1 MYENPTG
8 LRNWA
13 DKHGTTP
20 QEIKILLDAEAPGS
34 SAGLLGP
41 SIDGPEP
48 INAGRGTALAALLQ
62 RGRAKLV
69 TVPLATVAAE
79 FGISE
84 DEAGNAAAAA
94 GANPRGGAVPSNY
107 LPGIVTVLTGG
118 TPSEPPEPGTGTL
131 AGEAPEAA
139 EQAPEVPEAATRAP
153 EVPEAVTWTPEV
165 PEAGPA
171 NETDVPAADGA
182 QGAPEPPAPKA
193 APAKPAAKPA
203 TPKRRKTKYSLSK
216 QAAMEIFAPVKSDVP
231 VREIRAFLLTV
242 PGTKPADVAM
252 MTDDDVRAA
261 FGSDYVSLPAG
272 NGALILAKPAYDG
285 LLNLLST
292 TDAYFVPAALPKE
305 EADA

>member
-94 GANPRGGAVPSNY
+94 GANPQGGTVPSNY

-118 TPSEPPEPGTGTL
+118 TPSKPPGPGTGTQ

-139 EQAPEVPEAATRAP
+139 EQAPEVPEAATWTPEAP
-153 EVPEAVTWTPEV
+153 EAATWTPEV

-171 NETDVPAADGA
+171 NETNVPAADGA
-182 QGAPEPPAPKA
+182 QEAPEP
-193 APAKPAAKPA
+193 PAKPAAKPVA
-203 TPKRRKTKYSLSK
+203 KPAAPKRRKTKYSLSK
-216 QAAMEIFAPVKSDVP
+216 QAAMEVFAPVKSEVP

-261 FGSDYVSLPAG
+261 FGSDYVSLPAE
-272 NGALILAKPAYDG
+272 NGALILTKPAYDG